1 MYRSRFKEWRI
12 SKYWKSKE
20 KDELPPQL
28 NNSTPSLSEMRRE
41 NVGFQKLRRHAH
53 KSRSKKRHL
62 VTKIN
67 ESRDSFQISWGSQ
80 RDFGGAG
87 SQASSHDATGS
98 RSLSRESLVLSV
110 EEEICNVPVYVRSIN
125 TSGLSA
131 SNTPFG
137 QSASFYCPPSP
148 FSIYT
153 TEADERLRSLDTI
166 LRSIRAHISGAN
178 FSGDIA
184 ALDGPVLPLQAQ
196 PVVNIWKKIGHA
208 IYLLKVAPYG
218 QAWAIFNSA
227 CELAKAASVQLQPT
241 ACVLELLTTLSPA
254 NTRIFPPIRIELLQ
268 YFNSLVEI
276 KLTRAHPIAIIAR
289 SLQHDGQCPDV
300 SERALLYMLEL
311 FNSRLGPCHALSFK
325 ARTALTRLLRRDQD
339 YKGALRIG
347 RQLLDFARTELGPCS
362 LEARKA
368 AREIEHILIETKD
381 YSQALELCFS
391 IIGQD
396 KSNTALAEPKH
407 QDECAVYT
415 MEDIS
420 KIYHLLR
427 DIESSTMWLKQALI
441 TSRSVWPNGSVGED
455 HIVDKLK
462 TLLLRCGKSEEAASR
477 EILCSRAY

>member
-1 MYRSRFKEWRI
+1 MYRSRFKEWRV

-20 KDELPPQL
+20 KDELPPRL
-28 NNSTPSLSEMRRE
+28 NNSTTPLSGMRRE
-41 NVGFQKLRRHAH
+41 NAGFHKLRRHAH
-53 KSRSKKRHL
+53 RSHSEKRHL

-87 SQASSHDATGS
+87 GQTSSHDATGS
-98 RSLSRESLVLSV
+98 YSLSKESLVLSV
-110 EEEICNVPVYVRSIN
+110 EEEICDIPVYARSIN
-125 TSGLSA
+125 TSGLSV

-148 FSIYT
+148 FSGYA
-153 TEADERLRSLDTI
+153 TEADERLRSLDII
-166 LRSIRAHISGAN
+166 LKSIRAHISEAN

-184 ALDGPVLPLQAQ
+184 ALNDPTLPLQAQ
-196 PVVNIWKKIGHA
+196 PVVHIWKEIGHA
-208 IYLLKVAPYG
+208 IYLLKMKSSG

-254 NTRIFPPIRIELLQ
+254 NTRVFPPIRISLLR
-268 YFNSLVEI
+268 YFDSLVEI
-276 KLTRAHPIAIIAR
+276 KLTNTHPIAIIAR
-289 SLQHDGQCPDV
+289 NLQRDGQCPDV

-368 AREIEHILIETKD
+368 AREIEHILIETED

-391 IIGQD
+391 IIGRD

-407 QDECAVYT
+407 KDECAVYT
-415 MEDIS
+415 MEDLS
-420 KIYHLLR
+420 KIYSLLG

-462 TLLLRCGKSEEAASR
+462 SLLL
-477 EILCSRAY
+477 